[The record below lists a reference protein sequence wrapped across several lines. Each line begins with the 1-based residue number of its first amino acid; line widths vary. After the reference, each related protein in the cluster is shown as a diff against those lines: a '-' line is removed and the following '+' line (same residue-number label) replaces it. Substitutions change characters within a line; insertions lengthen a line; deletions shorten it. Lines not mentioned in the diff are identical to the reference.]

1 MHSKCCARF
10 SLPPQSA
17 LCSLESHYRPAK
29 PQLSN
34 NNNLTL
40 SIYLRVCVGES
51 LLKLAFGL
59 NSGILH
65 VFEVLAHIL
74 HLVLE
79 VVQIRILP
87 RLLLNHL

>member
-1 MHSKCCARF
+1 M
-10 SLPPQSA
+10 
-17 LCSLESHYRPAK
+17 
-29 PQLSN
+29 LSMKSN
-34 NNNLTL
+34 MD
-40 SIYLRVCVGES
+40 YLRVCVGES

-65 VFEVLAHIL
+65 VFKVLAHIL
-74 HLVLE
+74 HLVLQ